1 VSLSRMVREFFQM
14 TIGMIHRTG
23 AAIIAAI
30 LLSSGGALAADR
42 TGDIAAGKRVAQRYC
57 GSCHAVAKGG
67 SPLHDAPPFRDLHKR
82 YREGGLPQ
90 LLREGMLQPQRMPEE
105 GSPRRHP
112 RMPMAV
118 LEDDEVTQLTAYLKS
133 LEPSRTR
140 RRAGS

>member
-1 VSLSRMVREFFQM
+1 M
-14 TIGMIHRTG
+14 TMNMIHRAS
-23 AAIIAAI
+23 AAIIAI
-30 LLSSGGALAADR
+30 MLLASGDAVAADR

-57 GSCHAVAKGG
+57 GSCHAVAKGA

-82 YREGGLPQ
+82 YRKDGLPQ

-118 LEDDEVTQLTAYLKS
+118 LGDDEVTQLTAYLKS
-133 LEPSRTR
+133 LEPLRSR

>member
-1 VSLSRMVREFFQM
+1 M
-14 TIGMIHRTG
+14 TMNMIHRAS
-23 AAIIAAI
+23 AAIIAI
-30 LLSSGGALAADR
+30 MLLASGDAVAADR

-57 GSCHAVAKGG
+57 GSCHAVAKGA

-82 YREGGLPQ
+82 YRKGGLDQ

-118 LEDDEVTQLTAYLKS
+118 LGDDEVTQLTAYLKS
-133 LEPSRTR
+133 LEPSRSR
-140 RRAGS
+140 RRPRS